1 MLSKDNENTRK
12 KKDLEE
18 RKSVKYSRKVVKY
31 GYKTDEKE
39 VKFFRKNCQIS
50 KFCAIFLPGSVILKA
65 LSIITPRIDALQPL
79 N

>member
-1 MLSKDNENTRK
+1 MLSKDNENIR

-18 RKSVKYSRKVVKY
+18 KKSAKHDRKVVRY

-39 VKFFRKNCQIS
+39 VKFIRKNCQIS